1 MAVRG
6 VLLALAAAGL
16 LAGCTLDSFMF
27 EPVPLDGYVV
37 PDSVIP
43 ASQREMVVLQQDGH
57 TIYGFFVQQPDSLSV
72 EPHPVVLYHHGNDE
86 NIPHFWPRVEY
97 LYRCG
102 FDVFIYDYRGYGMST
117 GELASEDDLLADAE
131 LAWNYVRSRSD
142 VDTTQI
148 VEYGFSLGC
157 VPAIWL
163 AAERHHAHAVI
174 AEAPYRNAE
183 TLVQTGTIL
192 NIPGRYVLKGTFNN
206 EARIPQI
213 GTKLLMLHGTADDF
227 IPIDK
232 HGDPLFQVARNPK
245 TYVRVEGAGHSTI
258 PTTMGV
264 ETYIDIIT
272 AFVRGA

>member
-6 VLLALAAAGL
+6 LALL
-16 LAGCTLDSFMF
+16 VVLSVLTAGCTLDAFMF
-27 EPVPLDGYVV
+27 DPVPLDGYVL

-43 ASQREMVVLQQDGH
+43 VEHREMVTLQQDGH
-57 TIYGFFVQQPDSLSV
+57 TIYGFFVSQPDSLSV

-86 NIPHFWPRVEY
+86 HIPHFWPRVEY

-117 GELASEDDLLADAE
+117 GRCETEEDLLADAE
-131 LAWNYVRSRSD
+131 LAWNYVRSRDD

-148 VEYGFSLGC
+148 VEYGLSLGC

-163 AAERHHAHAVI
+163 AAERHQALAVI
-174 AEAPYRNAE
+174 VEAPYRNAE
-183 TLVQTGTIL
+183 ALVQTGTIL
-192 NIPGRYVLKGTFNN
+192 NIPGRYVMQGTFDN

-213 GTKLLMLHGTADDF
+213 GTKLLMMHGVDDDF

-232 HGDPLFQVARNPK
+232 HGDPLFDAARNPK
-245 TYVRVEGAGHSTI
+245 TYLRVEGAGHVTI
-258 PTTMGV
+258 PTTMGID
-264 ETYIDIIT
+264 TYIDIIT
-272 AFVRGA
+272 AFVRGG

>member
-6 VLLALAAAGL
+6 WLLVLVTATL
-16 LAGCTLDSFMF
+16 LGGCSLDGFMF
-27 EPVPLDGYVV
+27 DPGPLDGYVLS
-37 PDSVIP
+37 DSVIP
-43 ASQREMVVLQQDGH
+43 EAQRELVVLQQDGH
-57 TIYGFFVQQPDSLSV
+57 TIYGFFVSQPDTLSV

-97 LYRCG
+97 LYQCG

-117 GELASEDDLLADAE
+117 GQLTSEEDLLADAE
-131 LAWNYVRSRSD
+131 LAWKYVRSRTD
-142 VDTTQI
+142 VDTSQL

-174 AEAPYRNAE
+174 AEAPYRNSE

-192 NIPGRYVLKGTFNN
+192 NIPGRYVMNGTFDN
-206 EARIPQI
+206 EARIPHI

-227 IPIDK
+227 IPISK
-232 HGDPLFQVARNPK
+232 HADPLFDAARNPK
-245 TYVRVEGAGHSTI
+245 TFLRVEGAGHITI

-264 ETYIDIIT
+264 QDYIDIIT

>member
-6 VLLALAAAGL
+6 WLLAAASAIL
-16 LAGCTLDSFMF
+16 LAGCSLDSFMF
-27 EPVPLDGYVV
+27 DPVSLDGYVL

-43 ASQREMVVLQQDGH
+43 EAQREMVTLQQDGH
-57 TIYGFFVQQPDSLSV
+57 TIYGFFVKQPDSLSI
-72 EPHPVVLYHHGNDE
+72 EPHPVVFYHHGNDE

-117 GELASEDDLLADAE
+117 GQLTSEDDLLADAE
-131 LAWNYVRSRSD
+131 LAWNYLRSRDD
-142 VDTTQI
+142 VDTTMI

-157 VPAIWL
+157 VAAIWL

-183 TLVQTGTIL
+183 TLVQTGTLL
-192 NIPGRYVLKGTFNN
+192 NIPGRYLMEGSFDN
-206 EARIPQI
+206 ESRIPRI

-232 HGDPLFQVARNPK
+232 HADRLFEAARNPK
-245 TYVRVEGAGHSTI
+245 TYLRVEGAGHITI

-264 ETYIDIIT
+264 ENYIDIIT